1 MSKRK
6 FILLS
11 ILKTWFFATFISV
24 VFLIVFLGIT
34 REIIEEPRNCDMSGL
49 AYGFIIFWLF
59 FLSLTSLSSLFSFL
73 KQFQGKIQVA
83 LCWFLLP
90 VIASA
95 SSFFFILDREIDG
108 QEIMVFLIINL
119 PWLAL
124 WLLYYYRFNSL
135 FR

>member
-11 ILKTWFFATFISV
+11 ILKTWFFATFISII
-24 VFLIVFLGIT
+24 FLIVFLGVT
-34 REIIEEPRNCDMSGL
+34 TEVREEPRNCDMSDL
-49 AYGFIIFWLF
+49 AYGFSIFWLF
-59 FLSLTSLSSLFSFL
+59 FLSLISFSSLFSLL
-73 KQFQGKIQVA
+73 KQFRGKVQVA

-95 SSFFFILDREIDG
+95 SSFFFILDGKIDG
-108 QEIMVFLIINL
+108 KEIMVFLIINL